1 MKAGKNEDWTRRKQR
16 KKPSQGRTESKSQ
29 EERKPNPL
37 LSYIN
42 PNSAPFRFLSPS
54 PPPDSSATAMDDLE
68 QAILLASDS
77 PAAAAASPAV
87 RAGALAYCARARDE
101 TPPSSL
107 LQLCLHGLTSSLHA
121 HVHFW
126 CLQTIHD
133 ALLRRRLVL
142 PDDLAML
149 RSSLLSIAV
158 SSNAAS
164 PPFLRNKLAQLV
176 ALLIRFEYPHV
187 YPSYF
192 LDIVPPSPP
201 QPGPTD
207 MFARVLVSLD
217 DDLLS
222 QEYPRNAEEASDAG
236 RVKDAMRAQC
246 VPQIAR
252 HWHEAAVSL
261 RAADPAVAAVALDAA
276 RRCISWI
283 DVSLV
288 ANDVFVPLLFDIALS
303 PGSVAP
309 LAAAA
314 VGCLSAVAAKRMD
327 ARAKVALLRS
337 LLAAQQG
344 FGSPDSGLKM
354 APLVTAYA
362 VEALECYRKL
372 GSGDADGATALE
384 MLEEVLPALFAAAE
398 SSDDDEVDSG
408 SVLEFLSGYVS
419 TMKAPSEKQ
428 LGHLGRILEVVRMQ
442 MSYDPVYRGHLD
454 VLDKIGKEEEDLMQ
468 EQRKDL
474 VALFRS
480 ICRVAPGATQLFIRG
495 LLVTALSSAEV
506 SVEDVEVTLT
516 LFYRLGETV
525 GEEEIRNG
533 TGLLRE
539 LVPMLLSARFSCHT
553 HRLVALVY
561 LDTIN
566 RYIKFMQE
574 NEQYVPHLLTVFL
587 DERGIHHQNVHSLQD
602 ALGQFTATDW
612 ANNGIKFSS
621 SEDGSQIF
629 EAVGLLIGI
638 EEVSPDKQVQ
648 CLTALLN
655 PLCQQI
661 ESLVMDAKAQ
671 GLEESSPR
679 AIGLQQ
685 IIVALNMVSKG
696 FNERLVMGSR
706 PTLGVMFKKT
716 LDVVLQ
722 VLVSFPNVKPLR
734 SKIMSFLHRMV
745 EILGIS
751 VLPCIPIALQQL
763 LVDNEAKDMVE
774 FLYLINQIICK
785 FNSSANALLEDVFPA
800 IASHLSVI
808 LSQDAFSNG
817 LASNTEEMRELQE
830 LEKTF
835 YSFLLAIATHDL
847 PTVLLA
853 PSCRHYLENIMQ
865 LLLITSCSHKEMTH
879 RKTCVQIFVNLIK
892 DWCSSSEVEDK
903 LPGFRVFIIEKFAT
917 GCCLHSILDKSFN
930 FRDGNSVALFGE
942 IVMAQKVMYERF
954 GENFIVNFVAKLRE
968 AHCPPDLAEQY
979 YQKLQGNDIKAFK
992 SFYQSLIEKIRQQQN
1007 GSLVFR

>member
-1 MKAGKNEDWTRRKQR
+1 
-16 KKPSQGRTESKSQ
+16 
-29 EERKPNPL
+29 
-37 LSYIN
+37 
-42 PNSAPFRFLSPS
+42 
-54 PPPDSSATAMDDLE
+54 MDDLE
-68 QAILLASDS
+68 KAILLASDS

-87 RAGALAYCARARDE
+87 RAEALAFCARARDE
-101 TPPSSL
+101 SPPSSL
-107 LQLCLHGLTSSLHA
+107 LHLCLSGLASSPHA

-126 CLQTIHD
+126 CLQSLHD

-142 PDDLAML
+142 PDDIALL
-149 RSSLLSIAV
+149 RSSLLSLAL

-164 PPFLRNKLAQLV
+164 PPFLRNKLAQLI
-176 ALLIRFEYPHV
+176 ALLIRLEYPHV

-192 LDIVPPSPP
+192 LDLVPPSPP

-207 MFARVLVSLD
+207 MFARVLISLD

-252 HWHEAAVSL
+252 HWQEAALSL

-288 ANDVFVPLLFDIALS
+288 ANDLFVPLLFDIALS

-314 VGCLSAVAAKRMD
+314 VWCLSAVAAKRMD

-372 GSGDADGATALE
+372 GFSDPDGAAAME
-384 MLEEVLPALFAAAE
+384 MLEEVLPGVFAAAE
-398 SSDDDEVDSG
+398 SCDDDDVDSG

-428 LGHLGRILEVVRMQ
+428 LGHLGRILEVVRVQ

-454 VLDKIGKEEEDLMQ
+454 VLDKIGKEEEDLMS

-480 ICRVAPGATQLFIRG
+480 ICRVAPSATQLFIRG
-495 LLVTALSSAEV
+495 LLMTALSSAEV
-506 SVEDVEVTLT
+506 SVEDVEITLT
-516 LFYRLGETV
+516 LFYRLGEIV

-539 LVPMLLSARFSCHT
+539 IVPLLLSARFSCHT

-561 LDTIN
+561 LETIT
-566 RYIKFMQE
+566 RYIKFIQE
-574 NEQYVPHLLTVFL
+574 NVQYVPHLLWVFL
-587 DERGIHHQNVHSLQD
+587 DERGIHHQNAHVSRRAGYLFMRAVKLLKAKLAPYLDTILQHLQD
-602 ALGQFTATDW
+602 VLGQFTAMDW
-612 ANNGIKFSS
+612 TNKDVKLSS

-629 EAVGLLIGI
+629 EAVGLLISI

-661 ESLVMDAKAQ
+661 ESLVMDAKTQ

-679 AIGLQQ
+679 AISLQQ
-685 IIVALNMVSKG
+685 IVVALNMISKG

-722 VLVSFPNVKPLR
+722 VLISFPNVKPLR
-734 SKIMSFLHRMV
+734 SKIISFLHRMV

-751 VLPCIPIALQQL
+751 VLPCIPIALRQL
-763 LVDNEAKDMVE
+763 VVDNEAKDMVE
-774 FLYLINQIICK
+774 FLVLINQIICK
-785 FNSSANALLEDVFPA
+785 FKSSASAILEDVFPA

-817 LASNTEEMRELQE
+817 PAGSTEEMRELQE
-830 LEKTF
+830 LQRTLYTF
-835 YSFLLAIATHDL
+835 LYDIATHDL
-847 PTVLLA
+847 STVLLT
-853 PSCRHYLENIMQ
+853 PSCRHYLETIMP
-865 LLLITSCSHKEMTH
+865 LLLFTSCSHKDIPL
-879 RKTCVQIFVNLIK
+879 RKVCVQIFVNLIK
-892 DWCSSSEVEDK
+892 DWCSSSKVEDK
-903 LPGFRVFIIEKFAT
+903 LPGFRMFMIEKFAT
-917 GCCLHSILDKSFN
+917 GCCLHSVLDKSFN
-930 FRDGNSVALFGE
+930 LRDANSVRLNQPYNIATL
-942 IVMAQKVMYERF
+942 
-954 GENFIVNFVAKLRE
+954 
-968 AHCPPDLAEQY
+968 D
-979 YQKLQGNDIKAFK
+979 
-992 SFYQSLIEKIRQQQN
+992 
-1007 GSLVFR
+1007 

>member
-1 MKAGKNEDWTRRKQR
+1 
-16 KKPSQGRTESKSQ
+16 
-29 EERKPNPL
+29 
-37 LSYIN
+37 
-42 PNSAPFRFLSPS
+42 
-54 PPPDSSATAMDDLE
+54 MDDLE

-87 RAGALAYCARARDE
+87 RAEALAYCARARDE

-107 LQLCLHGLTSSLHA
+107 LHLCLYGLASSPHA

-133 ALLRRRLVL
+133 ALLLRRRLAL
-142 PDDLAML
+142 PDDLALL
-149 RSSLLSIAV
+149 RSSLLSLAV

-164 PPFLRNKLAQLV
+164 PPFLRNKLAQLL
-176 ALLIRFEYPHV
+176 ALLVRFEYPHV

-192 LDIVPPSPP
+192 LDLIPPSPP
-201 QPGPTD
+201 LPGPTD

-222 QEYPRNAEEASDAG
+222 QDYPRNAEEASDAG

-337 LLAAQQG
+337 LMSAQKG

-354 APLVTAYA
+354 AHLVTAYA

-372 GSGDADGATALE
+372 GSSDADGAAALE
-384 MLEEVLPALFAAAE
+384 MLEEVLPAVFAAAE
-398 SSDDDEVDSG
+398 SGDDDEVDSG

-419 TMKAPSEKQ
+419 TMKAPTEKQ
-428 LGHLGRILEVVRMQ
+428 LGHLGQILEVVRMQ

-454 VLDKIGKEEEDLMQ
+454 VLDKIGKEEEDLMA

-474 VALFRS
+474 IALFRS

-506 SVEDVEVTLT
+506 SVEDVEVALT
-516 LFYRLGETV
+516 LFYRLGEIV
-525 GEEEIRNG
+525 GEEEIR
-533 TGLLRE
+533 TGAGLIRE

-561 LDTIN
+561 LDTIS

-574 NEQYVPHLLTVFL
+574 NDQYVPHLLTVFL
-587 DERGIHHQNVHSLQD
+587 DERGIHHQNAHVSCHAGYLLMRAIRLLKAKLVPYLDTILQSLQD
-602 ALGQFTATDW
+602 ALVQFTATDW
-612 ANNGIKFSS
+612 ANKDIKFSS

-685 IIVALNMVSKG
+685 IIVALTMISKG

-722 VLVSFPNVKPLR
+722 VLISFPNVKPLR
-734 SKIMSFLHRMV
+734 SKIISFLHRMV

-751 VLPCIPIALQQL
+751 VLPCIPIALRQL
-763 LVDNEAKDMVE
+763 LVDNEAKDMSE

-785 FNSSANALLEDVFPA
+785 FKSSANALLEDVFPA

-808 LSQDAFSNG
+808 LSHDAFSNG
-817 LASNTEEMRELQE
+817 FASNTEEMRELQE
-830 LEKTF
+830 LEKRF
-835 YSFLLAIATHDL
+835 YAFLLHIATHDL
-847 PTVLLA
+847 STVLLT

-865 LLLITSCSHKEMTH
+865 LLLITSCSHKEISH
-879 RKTCVQIFVNLIK
+879 RKTCVQTFVNLIK
-892 DWCSSSEVEDK
+892 DWCSSSEIEDK
-903 LPGFRVFIIEKFAT
+903 LPGFRVFMIEKFAT
-917 GCCLHSILDKSFN
+917 GCCLQSVLDKSFN
-930 FRDGNSVALFGE
+930 FRDGISIALFGE
-942 IVMAQKVMYERF
+942 IMMAQKVMYERF
-954 GENFIVNFVAKLRE
+954 GENFVVNFVTKLRE

-992 SFYQSLIEKIRQQQN
+992 SFYESLVMKIRQQQN